1 MIEEDIPSDTI
12 FYPYAKLWGVD
23 GEKVEII
30 NCIESHTDHRN
41 DFLSFNMYW
50 FATKVL

>member
-30 NCIESHTDHRN
+30 NCIE
-41 DFLSFNMYW
+41 
-50 FATKVL
+50 